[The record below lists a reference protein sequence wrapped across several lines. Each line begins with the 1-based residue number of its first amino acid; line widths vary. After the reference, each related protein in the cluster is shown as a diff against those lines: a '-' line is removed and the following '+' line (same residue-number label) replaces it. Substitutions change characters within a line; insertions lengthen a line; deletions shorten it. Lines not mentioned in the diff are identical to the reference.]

1 MGKNEGDNPE
11 LEDSGDEENTDES
24 ENELERTTSAPIN
37 SKALLARDMISDT
50 DTVSVAS
57 AKPKT
62 TRAPAPE
69 KNISVAEA
77 FENW

>member
-11 LEDSGDEENTDES
+11 LEDSGDEGNTDES
-24 ENELERTTSAPIN
+24 ENEGTTSAPIN
-37 SKALLARDMISDT
+37 SKALLDMISEI